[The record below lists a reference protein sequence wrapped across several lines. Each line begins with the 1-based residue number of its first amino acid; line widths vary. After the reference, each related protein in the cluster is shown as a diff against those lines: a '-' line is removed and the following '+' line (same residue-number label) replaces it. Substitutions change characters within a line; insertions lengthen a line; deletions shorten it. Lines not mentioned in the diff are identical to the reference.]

1 MAYLNGSSIIMVGD
15 LNAKLGYH
23 VIPNDLDPMSN
34 NGEQLFQLCN
44 KYNLKVMNVSE
55 HCEGVFTCI
64 HKCKQTIEKSVL
76 DYGFISS
83 DLEEYFTSM
92 QIDEEKHFT
101 HLNMVM
107 TIVLLSFA

>member
-1 MAYLNGSSIIMVGD
+1 M
-15 LNAKLGYH
+15 NA
-23 VIPNDLDPMSN
+23 
-34 NGEQLFQLCN
+34 
-44 KYNLKVMNVSE
+44 SE
-55 HCEGVFTCI
+55 HCEGVFTRI

-76 DYGFISS
+76 YYNFISS

-101 HLNMVM
+101 PWHSLRKDIP